1 MSRSRTKSG
10 DAPHIYSHE
19 YFQRLSGVAERH
31 WWVLGMRAIAER
43 LLDPHLRGRVGT
55 RVLDAGSGTGG
66 NLAWLQRY
74 ADPRHIVG
82 IDYSSIALAFSETDA
97 RRRLAQASVM
107 ALPFADGRFD
117 LVNCTDV
124 IQHLPQDGADQRALQ
139 EFSRVLRPGGVA
151 LSADKR
157 VHGGENRTGTRDS
170 TGLVRLPAVYP
181 GGAWRPVCRNGLG
194 GGETELRQH
203 AACAHHNLDP
213 AVGLHRLP
221 AIHPGHGSG
230 APHERPPRV
239 AESRLEAVHVRRG
252 VVSCGSRADPA
263 VRAFINQ
270 PRPQGQPAITLPS
283 VLPLRDPPRS

>member
-139 EFSRVLRPGGVA
+139 EFSRVLRPGGLLFLRTNVYTGA
-151 LSADKR
+151 
-157 VHGGENRTGTRDS
+157 RTGRARATPPASSDYRQYTLEELGALFAA
-170 TGLVRLPAVYP
+170 TGWVVEKLSYGNMLPALITTWIPRLGCTDCRPYTP
-181 GGAWRPVCRNGLG
+181 GTDRGHRMNVPPGWLNRGLKLYMCGEAWYLAG
-194 GGETELRQH
+194 
-203 AACAHHNLDP
+203 
-213 AVGLHRLP
+213 
-221 AIHPGHGSG
+221 
-230 APHERPPRV
+230 
-239 AESRLEAVHVRRG
+239 RG
-252 VVSCGSRADPA
+252 R
-263 VRAFINQ
+263 
-270 PRPQGQPAITLPS
+270 TLPYGHS
-283 VLPLRDPPRS
+283 LISLARKASPR